1 MSRKSALSLYISIA
15 ASFLTLVWVLPSA
28 LAQHGSEGTVAVSV
42 LDPSGSVVPGARL
55 ELRDLGTNIARTADT
70 RTGGTYTFVN
80 LPLGTYRL
88 TVSKQGF
95 KAQVFDTVIVQAT
108 KTTDISATLT
118 VGALAETVEVT
129 AAAAPLVETTS
140 NEIGSVIDMKQIEDL
155 PVQGRDLTTLT
166 QLVPGYTGSLAD
178 GGGTFNGLPGVAQGS
193 NIDGVIGNA
202 GRMKFDGGAVEPA
215 AQPRIENIQEMTVQ
229 TDQLD
234 LNQGYGNSSM
244 QVNFITRSGTNNI
257 HGRVYEDFRN
267 DWLNANSWSNDF
279 LNAQNPRLPGNKVP
293 FPKNKVIL
301 NEFGGSVG
309 GPIIKNKLF
318 AFGTFAMR
326 RQPGV
331 TNAYAWLLTPAAQ
344 AGNFIMGNGNTVNVY
359 NLISNCGAGCGS
371 APTTPNGQTSSILSA
386 VNGVKPDGV
395 LSSLSD
401 PNFQQ
406 LNWQISNPDKE
417 YYPTV
422 RVDYNPNQKA
432 RFNVAWNYTK
442 IIQPGA
448 TAPNL
453 PGSAFAKTGAGN
465 QFKDYTA
472 ALGFNYTI
480 SPSIVN
486 ELRGGFLYVGNFFAY
501 NGIKPTTTT
510 EQIQWNFADLP
521 FPQNTNMNGT
531 NFPIPTGS
539 YYPVF
544 NASDTVSWQKH
555 AHTMNFGFSWWREQD
570 HYYNGVLGWPAI
582 SLGLTA
588 TDPAS
593 NAFSGSSMPGAST
606 ADISGAQELYAVLV
620 GRINAVTGNYTYNQK
635 TNSYG
640 EGQIGA
646 YNLDEVQ
653 KSYGL
658 FFQDSYRFRPNLTLN
673 YGLRWDAI
681 YPDQDVTNAYHS
693 ALDPAIWG
701 PSGIGNIF
709 NPGSLKGTD
718 NPMITQSSAPAKRQS
733 VPQPAFGFAWSPG
746 NSGKTVLRAGFS
758 LRMFTEPQQYF
769 WNEASDFGAFYFQ
782 GFSFNPLKTSG
793 TQPTGTFA
801 PGNFSLGSQDGE
813 LVLNG
818 ATQQLSSFT
827 CPASGVTS
835 ATLYACNPATYQVNE
850 PESDFTYVANAPG
863 VNGVSTKFKQPY
875 TESWNVGI
883 QRQIGN
889 SRALEVRYI
898 GNRSLR
904 QWININ
910 PNEVNIFENKFLQ
923 EFKNAQTNLA
933 LNGGNSF
940 ADSTNGGAAGTIP
953 LPIMDAAFSADTS
966 QFTNSTFTNQLQTGK
981 AGAFANALATTPQW
995 FCDMV
1000 GSAAF
1005 SPCLNNAS
1013 INVAGAGY
1021 PINFFQANPY
1031 VGGGITQ
1038 LVSEGYSNYN
1048 AMQVDFRQRA
1058 WHGLQFD
1065 ANYTWS
1071 HTLGISTPNNWLGQ
1085 TNILTL
1091 RNERLAYGPML
1102 FDIRHA
1108 IHISGTYDLPFG
1120 KGKTFLTNPAL
1131 DRVVGGWTLG
1141 SIFTLQTGNP
1151 FQLQGGFNNTSS
1163 ADYTFNDYGDGGVN
1177 LHGVTVSQL
1186 QSSVGVYPTPAPP
1199 GPGNQPPPSVD
1210 FINPKYLAN
1219 NGSGGGANSA
1229 FITPNT
1235 TPGTLDRPI
1244 YLYGPRFVNDDLSL
1258 TKRIPI
1264 TERVNFS
1271 LQMEALN
1278 AFNHPSFQPG
1288 SGHGCTFACGAGGG
1302 FPVVNQPGFG
1312 IGGLSPTYAPRVV
1325 ELRAN
1330 IEF

>member
-1 MSRKSALSLYISIA
+1 MSQRSARSAYLVIA
-15 ASFLTLVWVLPSA
+15 ATLLA
-28 LAQHGSEGTVAVSV
+28 LFSVPFAFSQHGTEGTVAVTV
-42 LDPSGSVVPGARL
+42 VDQSGSLVPGAQL
-55 ELRDLGTNIARTADT
+55 ELRDLGTGVARTAKSSNS
-70 RTGGTYTFVN
+70 GAYSFVN
-80 LPLGTYRL
+80 LPLGTYKL

-95 KAQVFDTVIVQAT
+95 KPQAFDQVIVEAT
-108 KTTDISATLT
+108 KTTDINSTLT
-118 VGALAETVEVT
+118 VGATTETVEVT
-129 AAAAPLVETTS
+129 GAAAPLIETTS
-140 NEIGSVIDMKQIEDL
+140 NEIGTVIDMKQIEDL
-155 PVQGRDLTTLT
+155 PIQGRDLTQLT
-166 QLVPGYTGSLAD
+166 QLVPGYTGSLND

-215 AQPRIENIQEMTVQ
+215 VMPRVENIQEMTVQ

-244 QVNFITRSGTNNI
+244 QVGFVTRSGTNAF
-257 HGRVYEDFRN
+257 HGRAYEDFRN

-279 LNAQNPRLPGNKVP
+279 INSTTPRSDGKVALPKDKVDW
-293 FPKNKVIL
+293 

-318 AFGTFAMR
+318 FFGTFAMKKV
-326 RQPGV
+326 PGV
-331 TNAYAWLLTPAAQ
+331 TNAYAWMLTPAAQ
-344 AGNFIMGNGNTVNVY
+344 AGNFVEPSTGNTVNVY
-359 NLISNCGAGCGS
+359 NLISNCATCGS
-371 APTTPNGQTSSILSA
+371 SAPLPTTPNGQTSSMLSA
-386 VNGVKPDGV
+386 INGVKSNGA
-395 LSSLSD
+395 LQSLAD

-406 LNWQISNPDKE
+406 LNWQVSSPDTE
-417 YYPTV
+417 YYPAV
-422 RVDYNPNQKA
+422 RVDYNPSEKM

-442 IIQPGA
+442 ISKPGA
-448 TAPNL
+448 IAPNL
-453 PGSAFAKTGAGN
+453 PGSAFAKTGAGDR
-465 QFKDYTA
+465 FKDYTA
-472 ALGFNYTI
+472 ALGFDYTI

-486 ELRGGFLYVGNFFAY
+486 EFRGGFLYVGNFFGY
-501 NGIKPTTTT
+501 NGITPTPTT
-510 EQIQWNFADLP
+510 EQIQWNFANLP
-521 FPQNTNMNGT
+521 YPQNTNMNGT

-544 NASDTVSWQKH
+544 NASDTLSWQKH
-555 AHTMNFGFSWWREQD
+555 SHTMNFGFSWWREQD

-593 NAFSGSSMPGAST
+593 NAFTAGTMGDTNT
-606 ADISGAQELYAVLV
+606 ADIKEAQELYAVLV
-620 GRINAVTGNYTYNQK
+620 GRINAVTGSYTYNQK

-658 FFQDSYRFRPNLTLN
+658 FFQDSYRLRPNLTLN

-681 YPDQDVTNAYHS
+681 YPDQDVTHAYHS
-693 ALDPAIWG
+693 ALDAAIWG
-701 PSGIGNIF
+701 PSGVGNLF
-709 NPGSLKGTD
+709 HPGSLNGTN

-746 NSGKTVLRAGFS
+746 NSGKTVLRGGFS
-758 LRMFTEPQQYF
+758 LRTFTEPQQYF

-782 GFSFNPLKTSG
+782 GFSFNPLQSSG

-801 PGNFSLGSQDGE
+801 PGNFSLGSQNGE
-813 LVLNG
+813 LILNG
-818 ATQQLSSFT
+818 QTQALSSFT
-827 CPASGVTS
+827 CPSGGATG

-863 VNGVSTKFKQPY
+863 VNGVSSKFKQPY
-875 TESWNVGI
+875 TESWNLGI
-883 QRQIGN
+883 QRQIGEN
-889 SRALEVRYI
+889 RALEIRYI

-910 PNEVNIFENKFLQ
+910 PNEVNIFENGFLK
-923 EFKNAQTNLA
+923 EFKNAQANLA
-933 LNGGNSF
+933 LNGGTSF
-940 ADSTNGGAAGTIP
+940 ADSTHGGAAGTIP
-953 LPIMDAAFSADTS
+953 LPIMNAAFSADAS
-966 QFTNSTFTNQLQTGK
+966 QFTNGGFITNLQNGQ
-981 AGAFANALATTPQW
+981 AGSFANALATTPQW

-1005 SPCLNNAS
+1005 SPCLNNAGIS
-1013 INVAGAGY
+1013 AAGAGY
-1021 PINFFQANPY
+1021 PINFFQVNPY
-1031 VGGGITQ
+1031 AGGTITQ

-1091 RNERLAYGPML
+1091 RDVHLSYGPTL

-1108 IHISGTYDLPFG
+1108 IHVSGTYDLPFG
-1120 KGKTFLTNPAL
+1120 RGKTFLSNSSAL

-1141 SIFTLQTGNP
+1141 SILTFQSGTP
-1151 FQLQGGFNNTSS
+1151 FQLQAGFPGASG
-1163 ADYTFNDYGDGGVN
+1163 TFNDYADGGVLLN
-1177 LHGVTVSQL
+1177 GVTESQL
-1186 QSSVGVYPTPAPP
+1186 QSSVGVYHLST
-1199 GPGNQPPPSVD
+1199 QPNVD
-1210 FINPKYLAN
+1210 FINPKYLN
-1219 NGSGGGANSA
+1219 PGGGANPA

-1235 TPGTLDRPI
+1235 TPGTLAPPI
-1244 YLYGPRFVNDDLSL
+1244 YLHGPHFINDDISL
-1258 TKRIPI
+1258 TKRIAI
-1264 TERVNFS
+1264 TERVRFS

-1278 AFNHPSFQPG
+1278 AFNHPNFQPG
-1288 SGHGCTFACGAGGG
+1288 SGHGCSFVCGAGGG
-1302 FPVVNQPGFG
+1302 FPVVQDPNFAVGGISPNYDPSSPNQG
-1312 IGGLSPTYAPRVV
+1312 ARVI

-1330 IEF
+1330 VEF

>member
-1 MSRKSALSLYISIA
+1 MSRVSSILIRFASCLLAVLLIALPCA
-15 ASFLTLVWVLPSA
+15 W
-28 LAQHGSEGTVAVSV
+28 AQHTDGTVTVTV
-42 LDPSGSVVPGARL
+42 LDPSGSIVPGAHL
-55 ELRDLGTNIARTADT
+55 ELRNLGTNNAITADT
-70 RTGGTYTFVN
+70 QATGTYAFVN

-88 TVSKQGF
+88 SVSKEGF

-108 KTTDISATLT
+108 KTTSVSATLS

-129 AAAAPLVETTS
+129 AAAAPLVETAS
-140 NEIGSVIDMKQIEDL
+140 NEIGNVIDLKQIEDL

-166 QLVPGYTGSLAD
+166 QLVPGYTGSLGD

-215 AQPRIENIQEMTVQ
+215 AMPRVENIQEMTVQ

-244 QVNFITRSGTNNI
+244 QVNFVTRSGTNAF

-267 DWLNANSWSNDF
+267 DWLNANSWNNDF
-279 LNAQNPRLPGNKVP
+279 LNAQTPRGPDGKVA

-318 AFGTFAMR
+318 FFGTFAMR

-331 TNAYAWLLTPAAQ
+331 NNAYVWMLTPAAQ
-344 AGNFIMGNGNTVNVY
+344 AGNFIEPSTGNTVNVY
-359 NLISNCGAGCGS
+359 NLISSCGAGCGS
-371 APTTPNGQTSSILSA
+371 APTAPNGQIASMLSA
-386 VNGVKPDGV
+386 INGVKSDGV
-395 LSSLSD
+395 LQALSD
-401 PNFQQ
+401 PNFQR
-406 LNWQISNPDKE
+406 LNWQVSNPDKE

-422 RVDYNPNQKA
+422 RVDYDANQKM

-448 TAPNL
+448 IAPNL
-453 PGSAFAKTGAGN
+453 PGSSFSKTGAGN

-486 ELRGGFLYVGNFFAY
+486 EFRGGFLYVGNFFGY
-501 NGIKPTTTT
+501 NGVTPTPTT
-510 EQIQWNFADLP
+510 EQIQWNFNHLP
-521 FPQNTNMNGT
+521 YPQNTNMNGT
-531 NFPIPTGS
+531 DFPIPTGS

-544 NASDTVSWQKH
+544 NASDTLTWQKH

-582 SLGLTA
+582 SLGLTS
-588 TDPAS
+588 TDPAV
-593 NAFSGSSMPGAST
+593 NAFTNGTMPGASSN
-606 ADISGAQELYAVLV
+606 DLLEAQELYAVLV
-620 GRINAVTGNYTYNQK
+620 GRVGCTYSSVCGSSGIGGSYFYDQKKNAYC
-635 TNSYG
+635 
-640 EGQIGA
+640 EGCIGA

-658 FFQDSYRFRPNLTLN
+658 FFQDSYRVKPNLTLN

-681 YPDQDVTNAYHS
+681 YPDSDVTKAYHS

-701 PSGIGNIF
+701 PSGVGNIF
-709 NPGSLKGTD
+709 NPGSLKGTND
-718 NPMITQSSAPAKRQS
+718 PMITQSSAPARRQS
-733 VPQPAFGFAWSPG
+733 VPQPAFGFAWNPG
-746 NSGKTVLRAGFS
+746 GTGKTVLRGGFS

-769 WNEASDFGAFYFQ
+769 WNEASDFGSFYFQ
-782 GFSFNPLKTSG
+782 SFGFNPLKTTG
-793 TQPTGTFA
+793 AQPAGTFA
-801 PGNFSLGSQDGE
+801 PGSFSLGSQDGQ

-818 ATQQLSSFT
+818 QPAPLSSFT
-827 CPASGVTS
+827 CGTG
-835 ATLYACNPATYQVNE
+835 ATGYACNPATYVQNE
-850 PESDFTYVANAPG
+850 SESDFTFIGGPG

-883 QRQIGN
+883 QRQIGD
-889 SRALEVRYI
+889 SRALEIRYI

-910 PNEVNIFENKFLQ
+910 PNEVNIFENGFLK
-923 EFKNAQTNLA
+923 EFRNAQANLA
-933 LNGGNSF
+933 LNGGTSF
-940 ADSTNGGAAGTIP
+940 ADSSNGGVAGTMP
-953 LPIMDAAFSADTS
+953 LPIMNAAFSADTT
-966 QFTNSTFTNQLQTGK
+966 QFTNGSFINQLQTGQ
-981 AGAFANALATTPQW
+981 AGAFANTLATSPQW
-995 FCDMV
+995 FCDLV

-1005 SPCLNNAS
+1005 APCLNNAGIS
-1013 INVAGAGY
+1013 VAGAGY
-1021 PINFFQANPY
+1021 PINFFQVNPY
-1031 VGGGITQ
+1031 ASGTGSVTQ

-1048 AMQVDFRQRA
+1048 ALQVDLRQQT

-1071 HTLGISTPNNWLGQ
+1071 HTLGISSPNNWLGQ
-1085 TNILTL
+1085 TNSLTL
-1091 RNERLAYGPML
+1091 RNMRLSYGPTL
-1102 FDIRHA
+1102 FDIRNA

-1120 KGKTFLTNPAL
+1120 RGKTFLTNSGL
-1131 DRVVGGWTLG
+1131 DRVVGGWTIG
-1141 SIFTLQTGNP
+1141 SILTFQTGNP
-1151 FQLQGGFNNTSS
+1151 FELQSGFN
-1163 ADYTFNDYGDGGVN
+1163 TFNDYGDSGVILN
-1177 LHGVTVSQL
+1177 GVTVSQL
-1186 QSSVGVYPTPAPP
+1186 QSSVGVYHLSSQPA
-1199 GPGNQPPPSVD
+1199 VD
-1210 FINPKYLAN
+1210 FINPKYLA
-1219 NGSGGGANSA
+1219 SGGGANPA
-1229 FITPNT
+1229 YITPNT
-1235 TPGTLDRPI
+1235 TPGTIARPI
-1244 YLYGPRFVNDDLSL
+1244 FLYGPHFFNDDLSL

-1264 TERVNFS
+1264 TERVRFA

-1278 AFNHPSFQPG
+1278 AFNHPNFQPG
-1288 SGHGCTFACGAGGG
+1288 SGHGCSTLCGAGGG
-1302 FPVVNQPGFG
+1302 FPFVQDPSFAVGGISPQYDPNSPNQG
-1312 IGGLSPTYAPRVV
+1312 ARVI

>member
-1 MSRKSALSLYISIA
+1 MSQRCVVPFYLTVIA
-15 ASFLTLVWVLPSA
+15 TVLTLILSVP
-28 LAQHGSEGTVAVSV
+28 LAFSQHGSEGTVAVTV
-42 LDPSGSVVPGARL
+42 LDPSGSVVPGAQV
-55 ELRDLGTNIARTADT
+55 ELRDIGTSVIRKGETSSS
-70 RTGGTYTFVN
+70 GTHTFVD

-88 TVSKQGF
+88 AVSKQGF
-95 KAQVFDTVIVQAT
+95 KSQVFDAVLVQAT
-108 KTTDISATLT
+108 KTTDVNATLT
-118 VGALAETVEVT
+118 VGALTETVEVT
-129 AAAAPLVETTS
+129 AAAAPLIETSS
-140 NEIGSVIDMKQIEDL
+140 NAIGNVIDLKQIEDL
-155 PVQGRDLTTLT
+155 PIQGRDLTALT
-166 QLVPGYTGSLAD
+166 QLVPGYTGSLVD

-202 GRMKFDGGAVEPA
+202 GRMKFDGGAVTPA

-244 QVNFITRSGTNNI
+244 QVNFVTRSGTNAF

-279 LNAQNPRLPGNKVP
+279 ANATQPRLPGNKLP
-293 FPKNKVIL
+293 LPKNKVIL

-318 AFGTFAMR
+318 FFGTFAMR

-331 TNAYAWLLTPAAQ
+331 TNALAWMLTPAAQ
-344 AGNFIMGNGNTVNVY
+344 AGNFIMNNGNTVNVF
-359 NLISNCGAGCGS
+359 NLASSCGALCG
-371 APTTPNGQTSSILSA
+371 APLPTSTNGQISSILSA
-386 VNGVKPDGV
+386 VNGVKSDGV
-395 LSSLSD
+395 ITSLAD

-417 YYPTV
+417 YYPTF

-432 RFNVAWNYTK
+432 RFNVAMNYTK

-465 QFKDYTA
+465 QFKNYTA
-472 ALGFNYTI
+472 ALGFDYTV
-480 SPSIVN
+480 SPNIVN
-486 ELRGGFLYVGNFFAY
+486 EFRGGFLYVGNFFAY
-501 NGIKPTTTT
+501 NGVTPTTTT

-539 YYPVF
+539 YYPVL
-544 NASDTVSWQKH
+544 NASDTMTWQH
-555 AHTMNFGFSWWREQD
+555 RAHTINFGFSWWHEQD

-582 SLGLTA
+582 SLGLAA

-593 NAFSGSSMPGAST
+593 NAFSGSSMPGSSSS
-606 ADISGAQELYAVLV
+606 DIAEAQELYAVLV
-620 GRINAVTGNYTYNQK
+620 GRINGTTGSYTYNQK

-640 EGQIGA
+640 EGHIGA

-653 KSYGL
+653 KAYGV
-658 FFQDSYRFRPNLTLN
+658 FFQDSYRLKPNLTLN

-681 YPDQDVTNAYHS
+681 YPDSDVTHAYHS

-701 PSGIGNIF
+701 PSGVGNIF
-709 NPGSLKGTD
+709 APGSLKGTN

-746 NSGKTVLRAGFS
+746 ATGKTVVRGGFS

-782 GFSFNPLKTSG
+782 GFSFNPLKTG
-793 TQPTGTFA
+793 GKQPTGTFA
-801 PGNFSLGSQDGE
+801 PGNFSLGSQDGQ

-818 ATQQLSSFT
+818 QTQQLSSFT
-827 CPASGVTS
+827 CPTGGATG

-883 QRQIGN
+883 QRQIGE
-889 SRALEVRYI
+889 SRALEIRYI

-923 EFKNAQTNLA
+923 EFQHAQTNLA
-933 LNGGNSF
+933 ANGGTSF
-940 ADSTNGGAAGTIP
+940 ADSAHGGAAGTIP

-966 QFTNSTFTNQLQTGK
+966 QFANSGFITNLQNGQ
-981 AGAFANALATTPQW
+981 AGSFANALATTPQW
-995 FCDMV
+995 FCDLV

-1005 SPCLNNAS
+1005 SPCLNNAG

-1021 PINFFQANPY
+1021 PINFFQVNPY

-1085 TNILTL
+1085 TNTLTL

-1120 KGKTFLTNPAL
+1120 KGKTFLTNSAL
-1131 DRVVGGWTLG
+1131 DRIVGGWTLG

-1151 FQLQGGFNNTSS
+1151 FQLQGGFNGTSA
-1163 ADYTFNDYGDGGVN
+1163 ADNTFNDYGDAGVI

-1186 QSSVGVYPTPAPP
+1186 QSSVGVYHIS
-1199 GPGNQPPPSVD
+1199 GQPNVD

-1219 NGSGGGANSA
+1219 NGTGGGANPTY
-1229 FITPNT
+1229 ITPNT
-1235 TPGTLDRPI
+1235 TPGTLSRPV

-1264 TERVNFS
+1264 TERIRFS

-1288 SGHGCTFACGAGGG
+1288 SGHGCSFVCGAGGG

-1325 ELRAN
+1325 ELRGN

>member
-1 MSRKSALSLYISIA
+1 MSRKSALSSYLSIA
-15 ASFLTLVWVLPSA
+15 ASLLTLVWILPVA
-28 LAQHGSEGTVAVSV
+28 FAQHGSEGTVSVTV
-42 LDPSGSVVPGARL
+42 LDPSGSVVPSAHL
-55 ELRDLGTNIARTADT
+55 ELRDLGTNLARTADT
-70 RTGGTYTFVN
+70 QQKGIYAFVN

-88 TVSKQGF
+88 SVSKEGF
-95 KAQVFDTVIVQAT
+95 KSQVFDTVIVQAT

-129 AAAAPLVETTS
+129 ATAAPLIETTS
-140 NEIGSVIDMKQIEDL
+140 NAIGNVIDMKQIEDL

-244 QVNFITRSGTNNI
+244 QVNFVTRSGTNAF

-267 DWLNANSWSNDF
+267 DWLNANRWDNDF
-279 LNAQNPRLPGNKVP
+279 LNAQTPRGPDGKVA

-318 AFGTFAMR
+318 FFGTFAMR

-331 TNAYAWLLTPAAQ
+331 TNAYAWMLTPAAQ
-344 AGNFIMGNGNTVNVY
+344 AGNFLEPSTGNTVNVY
-359 NLISNCGAGCGS
+359 NLISSCTTCGS
-371 APTTPNGQTSSILSA
+371 SAPLPTTPNGQTSSMLSA
-386 VNGVKPDGV
+386 INGVTSSGV
-395 LSSLSD
+395 LQSLSD
-401 PNFQQ
+401 PNFQR
-406 LNWQISNPDKE
+406 LNWQVSNPDKE

-448 TAPNL
+448 IAPNL
-453 PGSAFAKTGAGN
+453 PGSAFASTGAGN

-472 ALGFNYTI
+472 ALGFDYTI

-486 ELRGGFLYVGNFFAY
+486 EFRGGFLYVGNFFAY
-501 NGIKPTTTT
+501 NGTKPTTTT
-510 EQIQWNFADLP
+510 EQIQWNFANLP
-521 FPQNTNMNGT
+521 YPQNTNMNGT

-544 NASDTVSWQKH
+544 NASDTLTWQKH

-582 SLGLTA
+582 SLGLTG

-593 NAFSGSSMPGAST
+593 NAFTASSMGDSNT
-606 ADISGAQELYAVLV
+606 ADISEAQELYAVLA
-620 GRINAVTGNYTYNQK
+620 GRINAVTGSYTYNQK

-640 EGQIGA
+640 EGQINA

-653 KSYGL
+653 KAYGL

-681 YPDQDVTNAYHS
+681 YPDKDVTNAYHS

-709 NPGSLKGTD
+709 NPGSLNGTN

-733 VPQPAFGFAWSPG
+733 VPQPAFGIAWSPG
-746 NSGKTVLRAGFS
+746 NSGKTVVRAGFS

-818 ATQQLSSFT
+818 ATQQLSSFN
-827 CPASGVTS
+827 CPTAGTPPTV
-835 ATLYACNPATYQVNE
+835 YACNPATYQVNE
-850 PESDFTYVANAPG
+850 PESDFTYVANSPG

-883 QRQIGN
+883 QRQIGE
-889 SRALEVRYI
+889 SRALEIRYI

-904 QWININ
+904 QWINVN
-910 PNEVNIFENKFLQ
+910 PNEVNIFENKFLG

-933 LNGGNSF
+933 LNGGTSF
-940 ADSTNGGAAGTIP
+940 ADSSNGGAAGTIP
-953 LPIMDAAFSADTS
+953 LPIMDAAFSADTT
-966 QFTNSTFTNQLQTGK
+966 QFTNGGFITNLQNGQV
-981 AGAFANALATTPQW
+981 GSFANALATTPQW

-1005 SPCLNNAS
+1005 SPCLNNAG

-1021 PINFFQANPY
+1021 PINFFQVNPY
-1031 VGGGITQ
+1031 AAGSITQ

-1048 AMQVDFRQRA
+1048 ALQVDFRQRA

-1102 FDIRHA
+1102 YDIRHA

-1120 KGKTFLTNPAL
+1120 RGKTFVTNPAM

-1151 FQLQGGFNNTSS
+1151 FELQGGFPGVDS
-1163 ADYTFNDYGDGGVN
+1163 TFNDYADGGVL

-1186 QSSVGVYPTPAPP
+1186 QSSVGVYPTP
-1199 GPGNQPPPSVD
+1199 GQPTVS
-1210 FINPKYLAN
+1210 FISPKYL
-1219 NGSGGGANSA
+1219 SGGGANPA
-1229 FITPNT
+1229 YITPNT
-1235 TPGTLDRPI
+1235 TPGTVIRPI
-1244 YLYGPRFVNDDLSL
+1244 YLYGPRFINDDLSL

-1264 TERVNFS
+1264 TERVRFS

-1278 AFNHPSFQPG
+1278 AFNHPQFQPG
-1288 SGHGCTFACGAGGG
+1288 SGHGCSFVCGAGGG
-1302 FPVVNQPGFG
+1302 FPVVQSSGFG
-1312 IGGLSPTYAPRVV
+1312 IGGLSPTYNPRVV